1 MKKIKFIAMIAAM
14 GIGFAACE
22 PTLIDGPEP
31 YAPVD
36 ATYLAE
42 GITYQQFADEGCTTP
57 DPNGNFVRFA
67 SAAGIVQV
75 FVEGDNSPIY
85 TGAGGVFK
93 IPAKRGQEPKMNMV
107 FRVANA
113 DGTFT
118 EATKEFGCT
127 PPTELSPEMLILVS
141 DYGQKVW
148 KWAAESVYGNGGHT
162 GAGEN
167 FNAPGAVD
175 GKWWGCESGD
185 ALVDQLEHSGDKAY
199 GDESNGAYMV
209 FTEEGKVTTYDPT
222 GKVIRSS
229 KFAIK
234 DYDPTRSNGWDLGK
248 LTTAEPAT
256 LFPWKING
264 GGTPVTEFDIMYFTP
279 QAMTLAHTAGVAAGG
294 WGEITFWSFIS
305 GSPDPLTMEGKWTY
319 APDRPY
325 GEVGYLA
332 GTFTQPGPDFD
343 SNWWS
348 PGSADELAGRVE
360 QSGGVDYGDGSS
372 DAYMIFEGNTVNT
385 YKPDGTKVR
394 GGTWSTEM
402 NDFVLGAG
410 RGTDGWEL
418 GKLNVDQPA
427 LLYPWHDFSSGEAV
441 TSYDIMYF
449 DANNITLIYAPEGTG
464 EWGNATYWLFT
475 RKTE

>member
-1 MKKIKFIAMIAAM
+1 MKKIKFIAMIASM

-22 PTLIDGPEP
+22 PALIDGPEP

-36 ATYLAE
+36 ATYLAD

-57 DPNGNFVRFA
+57 DPNGNFVRFG
-67 SAAGIVQV
+67 SAAGIVQI
-75 FVEGDNSPIY
+75 FVEGDNTPIY
-85 TGAGGVFK
+85 TGSGGVFK

-148 KWAAESVYGNGGHT
+148 KWAAESVYGNAGHT

-175 GKWWGCESGD
+175 GKWWGCESAD
-185 ALVDQLEHSGDKAY
+185 ALVDQLNHSGDKAY

-209 FTEEGKVTTYDPT
+209 FTEDGKVTTYDPT

-229 KFAIK
+229 KFVIK
-234 DYDPTRSNGWDLGK
+234 DYDPTRSSGWELGK
-248 LTTAEPAT
+248 LTTTEPAT
-256 LFPWKING
+256 LFPWKVNG

-294 WGEITFWSFIS
+294 WGEITFWSFI
-305 GSPDPLTMEGKWTY
+305 GGTPDPLTIQGNWTY
-319 APDRPY
+319 GVNGYGNGGNTGGGAAFNAPGVVD
-325 GEVGYLA
+325 G
-332 GTFTQPGPDFD
+332 
-343 SNWWS
+343 NWWGVETGDDLADQLDHAGGTATGDES
-348 PGSADELAGRVE
+348 SA
-360 QSGGVDYGDGSS
+360 
-372 DAYMIFEGNTVNT
+372 AYMVFEGNTVTT
-385 YKPDGTKVR
+385 YDANGSQIR
-394 GGTWSTEM
+394 GGTWEVLM
-402 NDFVLGAG
+402 NDYASGAG
-410 RGTDGWEL
+410 RGSAGWEL
-418 GKLNVDQPA
+418 GKLTTSEPA
-427 LLYPWHDFSSGEAV
+427 LLFPWMVNAGGVPV
-441 TSYDIMYF
+441 TEYDIMYF
-449 DANNITLIYAPEGTG
+449 DANNMTLVNTG
-464 EWGNATYWLFT
+464 ETQSGDWAEITHWVFV
-475 RKTE
+475 RK

>member
-1 MKKIKFIAMIAAM
+1 MIASM

-42 GITYQQFADEGCTTP
+42 GITYQQFADEECTTP

-75 FVEGDNSPIY
+75 FVEGDDSPIY
-85 TGAGGVFK
+85 TGSSGLFK

-118 EATKEFGCT
+118 DAIKELGCT

-162 GAGEN
+162 GAGDA
-167 FNAPGAVD
+167 FNAPGVVD

-185 ALVDQLEHSGDKAY
+185 ALVDQLNHSGDKAY

-209 FTEEGKVTTYDPT
+209 FTEDGKVTTYDPT

-229 KFAIK
+229 KFEIK
-234 DYDPTRSNGWDLGK
+234 NYDPTRSSGWELGK
-248 LTTAEPAT
+248 LITTEPAT

-294 WGEITFWSFIS
+294 WGEITFWSFIG
-305 GSPDPLTMEGKWTY
+305 GSPDPLTVEGTWTY
-319 APDRPY
+319 AEKEGY
-325 GEVGYLA
+325 GNSGFTEA
-332 GTFTQPGPDFD
+332 GANFNMPGVVDGMWWGIADGGD
-343 SNWWS
+343 SLIDQIAHA
-348 PGSADELAGRVE
+348 GGTATGDE
-360 QSGGVDYGDGSS
+360 SS
-372 DAYMIFEGNTVNT
+372 EAYMVFEGNTVAT
-385 YKPDGTKVR
+385 YGPSGKIREGNWEVV
-394 GGTWSTEM
+394 M
-402 NDFVLGAG
+402 NDFVSGAG
-410 RGTDGWEL
+410 RGSKGWEL
-418 GKLNVDQPA
+418 GKLKTSAPA
-427 LLYPWHDFSSGEAV
+427 LLFPWKINGGGTPV
-441 TSYDIMYF
+441 TEYDIMYF
-449 DANNITLIYAPEGTG
+449 DADHMTLTYVPEGTAG
-464 EWGNATYWLFT
+464 WAEITFWQFV
-475 RKTE
+475 RKAE

>member
-1 MKKIKFIAMIAAM
+1 MIAAM

-22 PTLIDGPEP
+22 PALIDGPEP

-36 ATYLAE
+36 ATYLAD

-57 DPNGNFVRFA
+57 DPNGNFVRFG
-67 SAAGIVQV
+67 SAAGIVQI
-75 FVEGDNSPIY
+75 FVEGDNTPIY
-85 TGAGGVFK
+85 TGSGGVFK

-148 KWAAESVYGNGGHT
+148 KWAAESVYGNAGHT

-175 GKWWGCESGD
+175 GKWWGCESAD
-185 ALVDQLEHSGDKAY
+185 ALVDQLNHSGDKAY

-209 FTEEGKVTTYDPT
+209 FTEDGKVTTYDPT

-229 KFAIK
+229 KFVIK
-234 DYDPTRSNGWDLGK
+234 DYDPTRSSGWELGK
-248 LTTAEPAT
+248 LTTTEPAT
-256 LFPWKING
+256 LIPSKVNG

-294 WGEITFWSFIS
+294 WGEITFWSFI
-305 GSPDPLTMEGKWTY
+305 GGTPDPLTIQGNWTY
-319 APDRPY
+319 GVNGYGNGGNTGKGAEFNAPGVVD
-325 GEVGYLA
+325 G
-332 GTFTQPGPDFD
+332 
-343 SNWWS
+343 NWWGVETGDDLADQLAHAGGTATGDES
-348 PGSADELAGRVE
+348 SA
-360 QSGGVDYGDGSS
+360 
-372 DAYMIFEGNTVNT
+372 AYMVFEGNTVTT
-385 YKPDGTKVR
+385 YDANGSQIR
-394 GGTWSTEM
+394 GGTWEVLM
-402 NDFVLGAG
+402 NDYASGAG
-410 RGTDGWEL
+410 RGSAGWEL
-418 GKLNVDQPA
+418 GKLTTSEPA
-427 LLYPWHDFSSGEAV
+427 PLFPWMVNAGGTPV
-441 TSYDIMYF
+441 TEYDIMYF
-449 DANNITLIYAPEGTG
+449 DANNMTLVNTG
-464 EWGNATYWLFT
+464 ETQSGDWAEITHWVFV
-475 RKTE
+475 RK

>member
-1 MKKIKFIAMIAAM
+1 M

-22 PTLIDGPEP
+22 PALIDGPEP

-36 ATYLAE
+36 ATYLAD

-85 TGAGGVFK
+85 TGSGGVFK

-175 GKWWGCESGD
+175 GIWWGCESGD
-185 ALVDQLEHSGDKAY
+185 ALVDQLKHSGDKAY

-209 FTEEGKVTTYDPT
+209 FTEDGKVTTYDPT

-229 KFAIK
+229 KFEIK
-234 DYDPTRSNGWDLGK
+234 NYDPTRSSGWELGK

-279 QAMTLAHTAGVAAGG
+279 QAMTLAHTAGVEAGG
-294 WGEITFWSFIS
+294 WGEITFWSFI
-305 GSPDPLTMEGKWTY
+305 GGTPDPLTIQGNWTY
-319 APDRPY
+319 GVNGYGNGGNTGEGAAFNAP
-325 GEVGYLA
+325 GVVHG
-332 GTFTQPGPDFD
+332 
-343 SNWWS
+343 NWWGVETGDDLADQLDHAGGTATGDES
-348 PGSADELAGRVE
+348 SA
-360 QSGGVDYGDGSS
+360 
-372 DAYMIFEGNTVNT
+372 AYMVFEGNTVTT
-385 YKPDGTKVR
+385 YDANGSRIR
-394 GGTWSTEM
+394 GGTWEVLM
-402 NDFVLGAG
+402 NDYASGAG
-410 RGTDGWEL
+410 RGSAGWEL
-418 GKLNVDQPA
+418 GKLTTSEPA
-427 LLYPWHDFSSGEAV
+427 LLFPWIVNAGGTPV
-441 TSYDIMYF
+441 TEYDIMYF
-449 DANNITLIYAPEGTG
+449 DANNMTLVNTG
-464 EWGNATYWLFT
+464 ETQSGDWAEITHWVFV
-475 RKTE
+475 RK

>member
-22 PTLIDGPEP
+22 PALIDGPEP

-36 ATYLAE
+36 ATYLAD

-57 DPNGNFVRFA
+57 DPNGNFVRFG
-67 SAAGIVQV
+67 SAAGIVQI

-85 TGAGGVFK
+85 TGSGGVFK

-148 KWAAESVYGNGGHT
+148 KWAAESVYGNAGHT

-175 GKWWGCESGD
+175 GKWWGCESAD
-185 ALVDQLEHSGDKAY
+185 ALVDQLNHSGDKAY

-209 FTEEGKVTTYDPT
+209 FTEDGKVTTYDPT

-229 KFAIK
+229 KFVIK
-234 DYDPTRSNGWDLGK
+234 DYDPTRSSGWELGK
-248 LTTAEPAT
+248 LTTTEPAT
-256 LFPWKING
+256 LFPWKVNG

-279 QAMTLAHTAGVAAGG
+279 QAMTLAHTAGVEAGG
-294 WGEITFWSFIS
+294 WGEITFWSFI
-305 GSPDPLTMEGKWTY
+305 GGTPDPLTIQGNWTY
-319 APDRPY
+319 GVNGYGNGGNTGKGAAFNAPGVVD
-325 GEVGYLA
+325 G
-332 GTFTQPGPDFD
+332 
-343 SNWWS
+343 NWW
-348 PGSADELAGRVE
+348 GVATGDELAD
-360 QSGGVDYGDGSS
+360 QLDHAGGTATGDESS
-372 DAYMIFEGNTVNT
+372 AAYMVFEGNTVTT
-385 YKPDGTKVR
+385 YDANGSQIR
-394 GGTWSTEM
+394 GGTWEVLM
-402 NDFVLGAG
+402 NDYASGAG
-410 RGTDGWEL
+410 RGSAGWEL
-418 GKLNVDQPA
+418 GKLTTSEPA
-427 LLYPWHDFSSGEAV
+427 LLFPWMVNAGGTPV
-441 TSYDIMYF
+441 TEYDIMYF
-449 DANNITLIYAPEGTG
+449 DANNMTLVNTGATQSGDWAEITH
-464 EWGNATYWLFT
+464 WVFV
-475 RKTE
+475 RK